1 MNKDMIGPWVDG
13 QRDYKEGWQK
23 RSNDLDYI
31 RGYEF
36 QQGVQYALEQS
47 QTALHEIHMN
57 SLMNTYNKL

>member
-13 QRDYKEGWQK
+13 QRDCREGIGQ
-23 RSNDLDYI
+23 RSNDPDYI

-47 QTALHEIHMN
+47 QTALHEIHIN